1 MRQLMILLLVLAGAV
16 VTLTA
21 CDSDTLVG
29 TTWKG
34 ANSTGD
40 EITVEFLN
48 ETECDFG
55 AMGRATYTVEGDQVT
70 ITADGYDYVF
80 TRSVNEM
87 KGAGLRIFKQP

>member
-1 MRQLMILLLVLAGAV
+1 MILLLALAAIL
-16 VTLTA
+16 VTVTA
-21 CDSDTLVG
+21 CDSETLVG

-40 EITVEFLN
+40 EITIEFLN
-48 ETECDFG
+48 DSECDFG

-70 ITADGYDYVF
+70 VMASGYEYVF